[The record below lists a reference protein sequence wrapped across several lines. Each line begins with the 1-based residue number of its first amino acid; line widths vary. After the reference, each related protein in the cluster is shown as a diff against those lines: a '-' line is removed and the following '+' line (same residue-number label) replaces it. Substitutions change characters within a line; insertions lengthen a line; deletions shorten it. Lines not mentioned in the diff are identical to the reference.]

1 MLLTDGSSLS
11 CVQLFATP
19 WTVQFPWTVQN
30 SPGQNTGVGSVSL
43 LQEIFP
49 TQWSNPDLPRCG
61 GILYQLSHKGSPKIL
76 EYGNRSPALQADS
89 LPTELPGKPDGPQRE
104 RIIWKGSSAFSES
117 WDTIRPCQL
126 TDMHPRRAE
135 QTRSLTVLY
144 GRR

>member
-1 MLLTDGSSLS
+1 MGLRSVVSNSLQPHGLYS
-11 CVQLFATP
+11 FHGLYRI
-19 WTVQFPWTVQN
+19 
-30 SPGQNTGVGSVSL
+30 
-43 LQEIFP
+43 LQA
-49 TQWSNPDLPRCG
+49 R
-61 GILYQLSHKGSPKIL
+61 IL